1 MNKVAK
7 YLKRLDVIV
16 AAIILLAI
24 LVDVILQVL
33 SRILPGNAIP
43 WTVEVGEM
51 LLGAIIWLGI
61 SAGIYKRAHV
71 RFDLVLNRFSS
82 KGKFAFQLIG
92 DVLFLVYT
100 VLLAN
105 FTRTLLHHY
114 TILDSKST
122 ILGIS
127 MYWVRMPIF
136 VGCIVSGIRII
147 IKQYNL
153 IRNRHV
159 LFSENTVEQEGRV

>member
-1 MNKVAK
+1 MNKAIE
-7 YLKRLDVIV
+7 YIKRTDVI
-16 AAIILLAI
+16 AITIILFMI

-51 LLGAIIWLGI
+51 LLGAIIWLGV
-61 SAGIYKRAHV
+61 SAGIYKKAHV
-71 RFDLVLNRFSS
+71 RFDLILNRLSS
-82 KGKFAFQLIG
+82 KGEKAIKFIG
-92 DVLFLVYT
+92 DLFFLIYVI
-100 VLLAN
+100 LLAS

-127 MYWVRMPIF
+127 MYWVRMPILI
-136 VGCIVSGIRII
+136 GCIASIVRII
-147 IKQYNL
+147 IQQYGLIKNINL
-153 IRNRHV
+153 FI
-159 LFSENTVEQEGRV
+159 SDTTES